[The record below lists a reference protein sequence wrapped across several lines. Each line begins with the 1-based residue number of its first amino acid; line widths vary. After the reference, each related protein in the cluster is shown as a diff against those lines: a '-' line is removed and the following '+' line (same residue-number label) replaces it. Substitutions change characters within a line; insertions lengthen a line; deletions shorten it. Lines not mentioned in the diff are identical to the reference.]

1 MAIRKAGY
9 RSVDRGSMGQV
20 IEPRKHLKLRVADA
34 VVPMRKA
41 TSGASLLLDAT
52 ETCAVKDPV
61 HVWTHLVGN
70 REIPCLPEKVGP
82 YREV

>member
-1 MAIRKAGY
+1 
-9 RSVDRGSMGQV
+9 MGQV
-20 IEPRKHLKLRVADA
+20 IEPRKRLKLRVADA
-34 VVPMRKA
+34 VVPVRKA
-41 TSGASLLLDAT
+41 TSGASLSRDVT
-52 ETCAVKDPV
+52 ETRAVEDPV